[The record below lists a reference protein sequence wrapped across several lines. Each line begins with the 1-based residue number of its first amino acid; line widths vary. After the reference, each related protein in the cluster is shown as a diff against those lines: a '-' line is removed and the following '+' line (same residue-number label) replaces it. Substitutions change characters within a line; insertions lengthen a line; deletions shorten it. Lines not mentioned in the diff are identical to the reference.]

1 MGFRNVA
8 WVLDHSPYKGT
19 QRLIHVIIA
28 DCANDE
34 GGICWPSQ
42 AFIARRAA
50 CSVETVRTTVKQ
62 MISDGHLVV
71 VSPSTTSG
79 KAHTYWLKTSPN
91 IKGRVPKSG
100 GKGPQIDTATSPNP
114 SPSNQKELDKEPQEV
129 FRCVWCKEKL
139 RVDSPNHYCSA
150 MNMRI

>member
-50 CSVETVRTTVKQ
+50 CTVETVRSTVKQ
-62 MISDGHLVV
+62 MINDGHLALM
-71 VSPSTTSG
+71 SPSTVNG
-79 KAHTYWLKTSPN
+79 KSHTYRLKTSPN
-91 IKGRVPKSG
+91 LKGRVPKSEG
-100 GKGPQIDTATSPNP
+100 EGPQIRKQTSPNP
-114 SPSNQKELDKEPQEV
+114 SPSNQKEPDKEPQEF
-129 FRCVWCKEKL
+129 FRCIYCKDKL
-139 RVDSPNHYCSA
+139 RVDSPHHYCSA

>member
-8 WVLDHSPYKGT
+8 WVLDNSPYKGT

-50 CSVETVRTTVKQ
+50 CTVETVRSTVKQ
-62 MISDGHLVV
+62 MINDGHLVV
-71 VSPSTTSG
+71 ISPSTVNG
-79 KAHTYWLKTSPN
+79 KAHTYRLKTSPN
-91 IKGRVPKSG
+91 LKGRVPKSTR
-100 GKGPQIDTATSPNP
+100 KPPQIRPLVTRKNQIKNHQSITAVSGAR
-114 SPSNQKELDKEPQEV
+114 SD
-129 FRCVWCKEKL
+129 
-139 RVDSPNHYCSA
+139 
-150 MNMRI
+150 